1 MTSAHTIDKAF
12 RIHVMSCIE
21 KYKRVRQTKF
31 AKANNISVDS
41 VYAHNQFPIW
51 CLVKLFKS
59 QYNIRSRLFKSLTEE
74 QKSDWLAFYDK
85 NKQIILMS
93 KENHEDF
100 HKNNSFDVK
109 TSSWKSN
116 NPNEQQTTT
125 HTMHLKKPKNKL
137 VNCDFSNVV
146 ENKDETNDDKVTVKS
161 KTKDKSKDVSKDK
174 PKNVIN
180 VSKDKSNDVTKN
192 DTDKDDTNEHAKKH
206 VKKRVRVRKNVNN
219 TNDT

>member
-137 VNCDFSNVV
+137 VNCDFSNVN
-146 ENKDETNDDKVTVKS
+146 ESNKTKNESKETNVS
-161 KTKDKSKDVSKDK
+161 NMNNKTKNESKDTKRKSDESKD
-174 PKNVIN
+174 NE
-180 VSKDKSNDVTKN
+180 SR
-192 DTDKDDTNEHAKKH
+192 DDTNEHVKKH
-206 VKKRVRVRKNVNN
+206 IKKRARVRKNVNN

>member
-59 QYNIRSRLFKSLTEE
+59 QNNIRSRLFKSLTEE
-74 QKSDWLAFYDK
+74 QKSDWFAFYDK

-109 TSSWKSN
+109 TSSWKPN

-137 VNCDFSNVV
+137 VNCDFSNVN
-146 ENKDETNDDKVTVKS
+146 ESNKTKNKAKEANMSSMNNKTKHEAKETNVSNESKEDKHKDDES
-161 KTKDKSKDVSKDK
+161 KNNESK
-174 PKNVIN
+174 N
-180 VSKDKSNDVTKN
+180 
-192 DTDKDDTNEHAKKH
+192 DTNEHIQKH
-206 VKKRVRVRKNVNN
+206 IKKRVRVRKNINS

>member
-1 MTSAHTIDKAF
+1 MTSVHTIDKAF
-12 RIHVMSCIE
+12 RMHVIPCIE

-59 QYNIRSRLFKSLTEE
+59 QYNIRSRLFKSLSEE
-74 QKSDWLAFYDK
+74 QKSEWLSFYDK
-85 NKQIILMS
+85 NKQIVLMS

-109 TSSWKSN
+109 TSSWKPN
-116 NPNEQQTTT
+116 NPNEQPTIT

-137 VNCDFSNVV
+137 VNHDFSKTV
-146 ENKDETNDDKVTVKS
+146 ENKDDKVTVKS
-161 KTKDKSKDVSKDK
+161 KTKD
-174 PKNVIN
+174 VIN
-180 VSKDKSNDVTKN
+180 VSKDKSKNVTKN
-192 DTDKDDTNEHAKKH
+192 DESKDNEDKDVKKH
-206 VKKRVRVRKNVNN
+206 VKKKIRVKKNVNN
-219 TNDT
+219 TDAT

>member
-12 RIHVMSCIE
+12 RMHVISCIE

-59 QYNIRSRLFKSLTEE
+59 QYNIRSRLFKSLSEE
-74 QKSDWLAFYDK
+74 QKSEWLSFYDK
-85 NKQIILMS
+85 NKQIVLMS

-109 TSSWKSN
+109 TSSWKPN

-137 VNCDFSNVV
+137 VNCDFSKTV
-146 ENKDETNDDKVTVKS
+146 ETKDDNKIKNKS
-161 KTKDKSKDVSKDK
+161 KNVDNDKIKNISKDKSKDVIKNDESKDDAY
-174 PKNVIN
+174 
-180 VSKDKSNDVTKN
+180 KDV
-192 DTDKDDTNEHAKKH
+192 KKH
-206 VKKRVRVRKNVNN
+206 VKKRIRVRKNVNN

>member
-137 VNCDFSNVV
+137 VNCDFSNVN
-146 ENKDETNDDKVTVKS
+146 ESNKIKNESKETNVS
-161 KTKDKSKDVSKDK
+161 NMNNKTKNESKDTKRKSDESKD
-174 PKNVIN
+174 NE
-180 VSKDKSNDVTKN
+180 S
-192 DTDKDDTNEHAKKH
+192 KDDTNEHAKKH

>member
-12 RIHVMSCIE
+12 RVHVMPCIE

-41 VYAHNQFPIW
+41 IYAHNQFPIW

-137 VNCDFSNVV
+137 VNCDFSNVN
-146 ENKDETNDDKVTVKS
+146 ESNKTKNESKETNVS
-161 KTKDKSKDVSKDK
+161 NMNNKTKNESKDTKRKSDESKD
-174 PKNVIN
+174 NE
-180 VSKDKSNDVTKN
+180 SR
-192 DTDKDDTNEHAKKH
+192 DDTNEHVKKH
-206 VKKRVRVRKNVNN
+206 IKKRARVRKKVNN

>member
-1 MTSAHTIDKAF
+1 MSSTHTIDKAF
-12 RIHVMSCIE
+12 RIHVMPCIE

-31 AKANNISVDS
+31 AKANNISVES

-74 QKSDWLAFYDK
+74 QKSDWLTFYDK

-109 TSSWKSN
+109 TSSWKPN
-116 NPNEQQTTT
+116 NPNEQQTTA

-137 VNCDFSNVV
+137 VNCDFSNIN
-146 ENKDETNDDKVTVKS
+146 ESNK
-161 KTKDKSKDVSKDK
+161 
-174 PKNVIN
+174 
-180 VSKDKSNDVTKN
+180 TKN
-192 DTDKDDTNEHAKKH
+192 DSKEANVSNMNNKTKNESKEANVLNEPKNDEPKDDEPKDDNKH
-206 VKKRVRVRKNVNN
+206 VKKHIKKKVHVRKNVNN
-219 TNDT
+219 TDST

>member
-12 RIHVMSCIE
+12 RIHVMPCIE

-31 AKANNISVDS
+31 AKANNISVES

-51 CLVKLFKS
+51 CLVKLFKA

-109 TSSWKSN
+109 TSSWKPN
-116 NPNEQQTTT
+116 NPNEQQTTA

-137 VNCDFSNVV
+137 VNCNFSNVN
-146 ENKDETNDDKVTVKS
+146 ESNKIKNESKEAKEGNVS
-161 KTKDKSKDVSKDK
+161 NMNNKTKNESKEA
-174 PKNVIN
+174 N
-180 VSKDKSNDVTKN
+180 VSNESKEDKGKN
-192 DTDKDDTNEHAKKH
+192 NESKDDTSEHAQKH
-206 VKKRVRVRKNVNN
+206 VKKRIRVRKNINN
-219 TNDT
+219 ADDT

>member
-12 RIHVMSCIE
+12 RMHVIPCIE

-74 QKSDWLAFYDK
+74 QKSEWLAFYDK

-109 TSSWKSN
+109 TSSWKLN
-116 NPNEQQTTT
+116 NPNEQPTIT

-137 VNCDFSNVV
+137 ANCDFSNVN
-146 ENKDETNDDKVTVKS
+146 ESN
-161 KTKDKSKDVSKDK
+161 KTKNESKEANPSNMSNLNNKTKNESKDNK
-174 PKNVIN
+174 PKNDE
-180 VSKDKSNDVTKN
+180 SKDN
-192 DTDKDDTNEHAKKH
+192 TNEQVKKH
-206 VKKRVRVRKNVNN
+206 IKKRVRVRKNVNN
-219 TNDT
+219 T

>member
-12 RIHVMSCIE
+12 RVHVMPCIE

-41 VYAHNQFPIW
+41 IYAHNQFPIW

-137 VNCDFSNVV
+137 VNCDFSNVN
-146 ENKDETNDDKVTVKS
+146 ESN
-161 KTKDKSKDVSKDK
+161 KTKNESKDTKRKSDESKD
-174 PKNVIN
+174 NE
-180 VSKDKSNDVTKN
+180 SR
-192 DTDKDDTNEHAKKH
+192 DDTNEHVKKH
-206 VKKRVRVRKNVNN
+206 IKKRARVRKNVNN

>member
-1 MTSAHTIDKAF
+1 MSSAHTIDKAF
-12 RIHVMSCIE
+12 RVHVMPCIE

-74 QKSDWLAFYDK
+74 QKSEWLAFYDK

-109 TSSWKSN
+109 TSSWKPN
-116 NPNEQQTTT
+116 NPNEQQTTN
-125 HTMHLKKPKNKL
+125 HVMNLKKPKNKL
-137 VNCDFSNVV
+137 VNCDFSNVN
-146 ENKDETNDDKVTVKS
+146 ESNKIKNESKEANINNKTKNETNASNEPKDDKHKNNEI
-161 KTKDKSKDVSKDK
+161 KDNE
-174 PKNVIN
+174 P
-180 VSKDKSNDVTKN
+180 
-192 DTDKDDTNEHAKKH
+192 KDDTNEHVKKH
-206 VKKRVRVRKNVNN
+206 IKKRVRVRKNVNSI
-219 TNDT
+219 NDT

>member
-12 RIHVMSCIE
+12 RVHVMPCIE

-137 VNCDFSNVV
+137 VNCDFSNVN
-146 ENKDETNDDKVTVKS
+146 ESNKTKNESKETNVS
-161 KTKDKSKDVSKDK
+161 NMNNKTKNESKDTKRKSDESKD
-174 PKNVIN
+174 NE
-180 VSKDKSNDVTKN
+180 S
-192 DTDKDDTNEHAKKH
+192 KDDTNEHAKKH
-206 VKKRVRVRKNVNN
+206 VKKRARVRKNVNN